1 MTYIVNINHVS
12 KLKTI
17 NFSWFIMKKKSPPP
31 SFNKW
36 STIYVLKK
44 SQISGI
50 LNLEYQP
57 QISNQIEYETDVSN
71 ISTLKAKGLQK
82 SGFLKKVNSAKRN
95 AITKGIKDYTWFF
108 EVFCKP
114 FQRDSLFSESLLSYV
129 PDIISTYEGC
139 WDNLSNFSQFN
150 KVKNSIVWRVAL
162 LVFQFDA
169 LFGILN
175 SKWLCDSELECA
187 VL

>member
-1 MTYIVNINHVS
+1 MKYHLCVEKKPNIRN
-12 KLKTI
+12 TQ
-17 NFSWFIMKKKSPPP
+17 SW
-31 SFNKW
+31 
-36 STIYVLKK
+36 
-44 SQISGI
+44 
-50 LNLEYQP
+50 
-57 QISNQIEYETDVSN
+57 
-71 ISTLKAKGLQK
+71 ISTPNFKSNRIRNWCFEYINAKSKGVAKEQI
-82 SGFLKKVNSAKRN
+82 FEKVNSAKRN

-114 FQRDSLFSESLLSYV
+114 LQRDSLFSESLLSYV

-169 LFGILN
+169 VFGILN
-175 SKWLCDSELECA
+175 SKWLCDLELECA